1 MTNLYRLV
9 KAHGFCFRTFG
20 IVGGVRVNEP
30 DMVSQIE
37 KRLPPG
43 WRRQRLGAVGRLYS
57 FFFNRASKSTSFRR
71 FHILYGNSQILARSE
86 NEEELLEEFERRVT
100 SHIFETCRS
109 KCFVH
114 AGVVGW
120 KGKAIVI
127 PGRSHS
133 GKTTLVKEFL
143 KQGARYY
150 SDEFAVFDRRG
161 YVHAFARPLAVRDE
175 NNGKQIRLPA
185 TVLRCQI
192 GVQSLPVGLIL
203 LTEYK
208 ASASWRPRMTSSG
221 KAVLKLLAN
230 AISARTDPSGALASL
245 VKAASRAKILRSV
258 RGEAH
263 DAVRSILADKDLF
276 TPALPKHTRVATNRR
291 IR

>member
-9 KAHGFCFRTFG
+9 KAHGFCFRAFG
-20 IVGGVRVNEP
+20 VVGGVRVNKP
-30 DMVSQIE
+30 DMLCQIE
-37 KRLPPG
+37 NRLPPG
-43 WRRQRLGAVGRLYS
+43 WCRQRSGAVDQLYS
-57 FFFNRASKSTSFRR
+57 FFFNRASKSTGVRR
-71 FHILYGNSQILARSE
+71 FHILYGNSQILRRSE
-86 NEEELLEEFERRVT
+86 NEWELLEEFERRVT
-100 SHIFETCRS
+100 SHIFEASRN

-127 PGRSHS
+127 PGRSRS

-143 KQGARYY
+143 KQGACYY

-161 YVHAFARPLAVRDE
+161 YVHAFARPLGVRDE
-175 NNGKQIRLPA
+175 SSDKQIRLPA
-185 TVLRCQI
+185 TALACQI

-203 LTEYK
+203 LTEFR
-208 ASASWRPRMTSSG
+208 ASASWRPRMTSGG

-245 VKAASRAKILRSV
+245 VKVVSRAKILRSI
-258 RGEAH
+258 RGEANE
-263 DAVRSILADKDLF
+263 AVRSILADQNLF
-276 TPALPKHTRVATNRR
+276 TLPKHTRRVAANRR